1 MDNYVYRYGDSN
13 YINLT
18 NKCTNKCTFCI
29 RNEADGVSGV
39 DLWLEREPDASE
51 IISILSADKRDVV
64 FCGFGEPTIRISEII
79 KISEYVKSYGGRV
92 RLNTNGHGNAFNGY
106 NIVPSMKGLVDTIS
120 VSLNQCTAEKY
131 SEICKSIY
139 GLDAFGYVIDFI
151 KCCQKESIDT
161 VLTVL
166 DFLDQSDIDSC
177 RKIAENYNATF
188 RIRGMV

>member
-1 MDNYVYRYGDSN
+1 MDNYVYRYGDCN

-18 NKCTNKCTFCI
+18 NKCTNDCSFCI

-51 IISILSADKRDVV
+51 IISILSVDKRDVV

-79 KISEYVKSYGGRV
+79 RISEYVKSYGGRV
-92 RLNTNGHGNAFNGY
+92 RINTNGHGNAFNGY

-151 KCCQKESIDT
+151 KCCQMESIDT

-166 DFLDQSDIDSC
+166 DFIDQADIDSC
-177 RKIAENYNATF
+177 RKIAEKYNATF